1 MAPKRAFGGVLRPF
15 GGGFRGPNRERASVF
30 SGAGRGRA
38 GGSAVEPGR
47 DQRVQ
52 RRGTGRCR
60 WFCGGARR
68 RSQRVQRRGIGAG
81 RGVQRCRRDGPAAG
95 SQKKVFRREDAP
107 AARTQKKCS
116 EGKVRRRPNT
126 YGHKKTD
133 LGPFTSISAT
143 LLCYSTGFCSGMLVR
158 YTLPH
163 DNGSALR
170 EPVSFAGDFRQHV
183 LLQQPVCLRFRSA
196 RRSGATAVK
205 ASAIRSLSRSAA
217 RRSGLSRL
225 AAGIS
230 AVRVAPRES
239 LRPPPGSQF
248 SAARVT
254 VLSRPGSRPSA
265 ARNLP
270 SLLLAPSAAGVTAP
284 PRQYGRPPATGES
297 PASSL
302 RRASPA
308 RDSTAYRPAP

>member
-38 GGSAVEPGR
+38 GGSAVELGR

-95 SQKKVFRREDAP
+95 SQKK
-107 AARTQKKCS
+107 CS
-116 EGKVRRRPNT
+116 EGKMRPPPGRKKSVPRGRCAAART
-126 YGHKKTD
+126 HTGTKKTD

-196 RRSGATAVK
+196 RRLGGTAVK

-248 SAARVT
+248 SAARGH
-254 VLSRPGSRPSA
+254 SSQPPSGPISQPPGVSAVRSPELAVPA
-265 ARNLP
+265 ARP
-270 SLLLAPSAAGVTAP
+270 
-284 PRQYGRPPATGES
+284 
-297 PASSL
+297 L
-302 RRASPA
+302 RR
-308 RDSTAYRPAP
+308 RGHSTTTSVWPSTCNWRISCVELT

>member
-52 RRGTGRCR
+52 RRGIGRCR
-60 WFCGGARR
+60 WFCGGARGTKKR
-68 RSQRVQRRGIGAG
+68 TSVRSLL
-81 RGVQRCRRDGPAAG
+81 
-95 SQKKVFRREDAP
+95 FLLH
-107 AARTQKKCS
+107 
-116 EGKVRRRPNT
+116 
-126 YGHKKTD
+126 Y
-133 LGPFTSISAT
+133 SAT
-143 LLCYSTGFCSGMLVR
+143 LRASAPGCSSDTPCR
-158 YTLPH
+158 TTTAPH
-163 DNGSALR
+163 SGSPSLLR
-170 EPVSFAGDFRQHV
+170 ET
-183 LLQQPVCLRFRSA
+183 
-196 RRSGATAVK
+196 SG
-205 ASAIRSLSRSAA
+205 SMFSCNSLSAFDF
-217 RRSGLSRL
+217 GLPVGRGHS
-225 AAGIS
+225 
-230 AVRVAPRES
+230 RES

-284 PRQYGRPPATGES
+284 PRRYGRPPAAGES
-297 PASSL
+297 PASSS

>member
-60 WFCGGARR
+60 WFCGGARGTKKR
-68 RSQRVQRRGIGAG
+68 TSVRSLL
-81 RGVQRCRRDGPAAG
+81 
-95 SQKKVFRREDAP
+95 FLLH
-107 AARTQKKCS
+107 
-116 EGKVRRRPNT
+116 
-126 YGHKKTD
+126 Y
-133 LGPFTSISAT
+133 SAT
-143 LLCYSTGFCSGMLVR
+143 LRASAPGCSSDTPCR
-158 YTLPH
+158 TTTAPH
-163 DNGSALR
+163 SGSPSLLR
-170 EPVSFAGDFRQHV
+170 ET
-183 LLQQPVCLRFRSA
+183 
-196 RRSGATAVK
+196 SG
-205 ASAIRSLSRSAA
+205 SMFSCNSLSAFDF
-217 RRSGLSRL
+217 GLPVGRGHS
-225 AAGIS
+225 
-230 AVRVAPRES
+230 RES

>member
-68 RSQRVQRRGIGAG
+68 RSQRVQRRRTGAVQAGVLRRRRGRGQRVQRRGIGAG

-95 SQKKVFRREDAP
+95 SQKKCYEGKIRPPPGRKKSVPRGRCA
-107 AARTQKKCS
+107 AARTHT
-116 EGKVRRRPNT
+116 GT
-126 YGHKKTD
+126 KKTD

-196 RRSGATAVK
+196 RRSG
-205 ASAIRSLSRSAA
+205 
-217 RRSGLSRL
+217 
-225 AAGIS
+225 
-230 AVRVAPRES
+230 
-239 LRPPPGSQF
+239 SQ
-248 SAARVT
+248 
-254 VLSRPGSRPSA
+254 P
-265 ARNLP
+265 
-270 SLLLAPSAAGVTAP
+270 
-284 PRQYGRPPATGES
+284 
-297 PASSL
+297 
-302 RRASPA
+302 
-308 RDSTAYRPAP
+308 

>member
-52 RRGTGRCR
+52 RRGIGRCR
-60 WFCGGARR
+60 WFCGGARGTKKR
-68 RSQRVQRRGIGAG
+68 TSVRSLL
-81 RGVQRCRRDGPAAG
+81 
-95 SQKKVFRREDAP
+95 FLLH
-107 AARTQKKCS
+107 
-116 EGKVRRRPNT
+116 
-126 YGHKKTD
+126 Y
-133 LGPFTSISAT
+133 SAT
-143 LLCYSTGFCSGMLVR
+143 LRASAPGCSSDTPCR
-158 YTLPH
+158 TTTAPH
-163 DNGSALR
+163 SGSPSLLR
-170 EPVSFAGDFRQHV
+170 ET
-183 LLQQPVCLRFRSA
+183 
-196 RRSGATAVK
+196 SG
-205 ASAIRSLSRSAA
+205 SMFSCNSLSAFDF
-217 RRSGLSRL
+217 GLPVGRGHS
-225 AAGIS
+225 
-230 AVRVAPRES
+230 RES

-284 PRQYGRPPATGES
+284 PRRYGRPPATGES

>member
-30 SGAGRGRA
+30 SSAGRGRA

-60 WFCGGARR
+60 WFCGGAR
-68 RSQRVQRRGIGAG
+68 G
-81 RGVQRCRRDGPAAG
+81 
-95 SQKKVFRREDAP
+95 
-107 AARTQKKCS
+107 T
-116 EGKVRRRPNT
+116 
-126 YGHKKTD
+126 KKTD

-196 RRSGATAVK
+196 RRSGVTAVK

-230 AVRVAPRES
+230 AVRVAPVKASAR
-239 LRPPPGSQF
+239 RPGHSSQPPGSQF
-248 SAARVT
+248 SAVRG
-254 VLSRPGSRPSA
+254 LGRPQPGTCRPRCS
-265 ARNLP
+265 P
-270 SLLLAPSAAGVTAP
+270 PPPAGVTAP

>member
-1 MAPKRAFGGVLRPF
+1 MASRPPPRPLPKA
-15 GGGFRGPNRERASVF
+15 A
-30 SGAGRGRA
+30 AGCKADGR
-38 GGSAVEPGR
+38 
-47 DQRVQ
+47 
-52 RRGTGRCR
+52 
-60 WFCGGARR
+60 
-68 RSQRVQRRGIGAG
+68 
-81 RGVQRCRRDGPAAG
+81 AAG
-95 SQKKVFRREDAP
+95 S
-107 AARTQKKCS
+107 QKKCS
-116 EGKVRRRPNT
+116 EGKMRPPPGRKKSVPRGRCAAART
-126 YGHKKTD
+126 HTGTKKTD

-170 EPVSFAGDFRQHV
+170 EPVS
-183 LLQQPVCLRFRSA
+183 LRA
-196 RRSGATAVK
+196 TSG
-205 ASAIRSLSRSAA
+205 SMFSCNSLSAFDFGLPVGRGHSRESLRHPEPQPPAG

-248 SAARVT
+248 SAAGVT

-265 ARNLP
+265 TRNLP
-270 SLLLAPSAAGVTAP
+270 SLLLAPSATGVTAP

>member
-60 WFCGGARR
+60 WFCGGARGTKKR
-68 RSQRVQRRGIGAG
+68 TSVRSLL
-81 RGVQRCRRDGPAAG
+81 
-95 SQKKVFRREDAP
+95 FLLH
-107 AARTQKKCS
+107 
-116 EGKVRRRPNT
+116 
-126 YGHKKTD
+126 Y
-133 LGPFTSISAT
+133 SAT
-143 LLCYSTGFCSGMLVR
+143 LRASAPGCSSDTPCR
-158 YTLPH
+158 TTTAPH
-163 DNGSALR
+163 SGSPSLLR
-170 EPVSFAGDFRQHV
+170 ET
-183 LLQQPVCLRFRSA
+183 
-196 RRSGATAVK
+196 SG
-205 ASAIRSLSRSAA
+205 SMFSCNSLSAFDF
-217 RRSGLSRL
+217 GLPVGRGHS
-225 AAGIS
+225 
-230 AVRVAPRES
+230 RES

-248 SAARVT
+248 SAAGVT

-308 RDSTAYRPAP
+308 RDSTVYRPAP